1 MLTGR
6 ARRKGGGRV
15 EDLEARGEPEPRA
28 GGVAGPGG
36 PRAGERSRVVRRH
49 VGGGQAEAEA
59 EQVGGL
65 QRPLL
70 QRPPSRQG
78 SLPDRAAGDQDDQQH
93 AQGLVD
99 QDRDLLLRPPAG
111 RTRAGGGPPSRG
123 AGADAPQRPLG
134 DARHEGG
141 ARRDRQEPRQG
152 QLHLQVQA
160 ELPGSG
166 QRVQQPAHE
175 VLPVQPGREVRG
187 RPGGGLGQHDAQRRR
202 PPVERPLLH
211 RRRPRDVPPVRGP
224 LQGHVQGLRH
234 PSGAVVLLRH
244 PDRPGVRR
252 LGRQAHG
259 RRVPAGLAAEG
270 RPGGPRCS
278 TGSSA

>member
-1 MLTGR
+1 MIEHVFERVKRGP
-6 ARRKGGGRV
+6 RRCR
-15 EDLEARGEPEPRA
+15 PA
-28 GGVAGPGG
+28 GGTSDHGRHV
-36 PRAGERSRVVRRH
+36 VVRRGPMRGPER
-49 VGGGQAEAEA
+49 VGSAYADRTCSTERWGSCRRSRGSWGAWASCWWCRWGWWPPDRRTESRRPPTDGGGGQAEA

-70 QRPPSRQG
+70 QRPASRQG

-111 RTRAGGGPPSRG
+111 RPRAGGGPPSRG

-141 ARRDRQEPRQG
+141 ARRDRQEPQQG

-187 RPGGGLGQHDAQRRR
+187 RRWRWAR
-202 PPVERPLLH
+202 P
-211 RRRPRDVPPVRGP
+211 
-224 LQGHVQGLRH
+224 
-234 PSGAVVLLRH
+234 
-244 PDRPGVRR
+244 
-252 LGRQAHG
+252 
-259 RRVPAGLAAEG
+259 
-270 RPGGPRCS
+270 
-278 TGSSA
+278 T